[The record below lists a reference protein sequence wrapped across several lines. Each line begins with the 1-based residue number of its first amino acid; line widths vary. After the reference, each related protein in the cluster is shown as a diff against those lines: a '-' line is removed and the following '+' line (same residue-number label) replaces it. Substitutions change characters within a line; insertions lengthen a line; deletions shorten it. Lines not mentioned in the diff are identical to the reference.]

1 MRLGTT
7 SQFVGDWP
15 VDEFMEPLRYHHRS
29 DSWQTILDALDEQQA
44 VLVGNPMDLEGI
56 ITPMDA
62 VKYLQQISSPFVMIA
77 EIEQSLRR
85 IIRARVNQQ
94 ELRELV
100 ERSLSNSYSQEN
112 MPYELTE
119 MTFNDYMLLVTT
131 RDNWEYFAPVFGNT
145 EWARQQVNSK
155 LIQTRQLRND
165 IFHFRRELTDKD
177 RTRLAEFR
185 NWLENK
191 ARAYEARQRE

>member
-1 MRLGTT
+1 
-7 SQFVGDWP
+7 QFVGDWP

-100 ERSLSNSYSQEN
+100 ERSLCNSYPQEN
-112 MPYELTE
+112 MPCELTE

-165 IFHFRRELTDKD
+165 IFHFRRELTGKD

-185 NWLENK
+185 NWPENK
-191 ARAYEARQRE
+191 APAYEARQRE